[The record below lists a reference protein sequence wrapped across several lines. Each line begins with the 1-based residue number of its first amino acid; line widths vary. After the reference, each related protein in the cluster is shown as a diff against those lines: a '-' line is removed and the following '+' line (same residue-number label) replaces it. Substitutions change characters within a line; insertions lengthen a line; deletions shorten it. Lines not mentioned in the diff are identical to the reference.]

1 MSYDHIQRAPL
12 HWILYP
18 FGILSLGSAWVS
30 YEESATV
37 SAVLVGAGT
46 LFFLLGSMFMHLRVT
61 DEGETLAVRYGPLP
75 CFGTRIRYEDITSA
89 KPARSSLIDGWG
101 IHYIP
106 GRGWTYNL
114 WGFDCVELVVK
125 GRKMRIGT
133 NDAANLAQF
142 LHSQLA
148 EETDKLQER

>member
-1 MSYDHIQRAPL
+1 MSYEHTQRAPL

-18 FGILSLGSAWVS
+18 FGIVSLWGAWVTHK
-30 YEESATV
+30 ESV
-37 SAVLVGAGT
+37 AVAGILVAAGV
-46 LFFLLGSMFMHLRVT
+46 LFFLLGSMFMHLRVI
-61 DEGETLAVRYGPLP
+61 DEGDSLSVRYGPLP

-89 KPARSSLIDGWG
+89 EQARSSFIDGWG

-114 WGFDCVELVVK
+114 WGFDCVVLVVN
-125 GRKMRIGT
+125 GRKLRIGT

-142 LHSQLA
+142 LHSQLPT
-148 EETDKLQER
+148 EDTSTP